1 MNERTSLTKS
11 ELSTRVFFDA
21 VNDYFFLLNRE
32 YPEKAALKLVG
43 DRHRL
48 SGNQRNCLYRGI
60 TSEVK
65 AHQRKSKLIQDI
77 KNQVIHI
84 DGYNILFTIMNY
96 LLGKTLFIAND
107 GLLRDSGESYG
118 QIENNKIFSRAL
130 ELTLG
135 YLSDNRPGHLTIY
148 LDTTVKNFKTHSKLL
163 EKSLIDHRIS
173 GKILSLRHADSGLKK
188 IKDGIIV
195 SSDSE
200 IIDAVSLRLADVA
213 RQTLEMIF
221 NIQVLDLEKLI
232 RNL

>member
-1 MNERTSLTKS
+1 MAKN
-11 ELSTRVFFDA
+11 ELSTQSFIDA
-21 VNDYFFLLNRE
+21 VNDYFYLLNRG

-65 AHQRKSKLIQDI
+65 ARQRKSKLIQDI

-84 DGYNILFTIMNY
+84 DGYNMLFTIMNY

-118 QIENNKIFSRAL
+118 KIENNKIFSRASKL
-130 ELTLG
+130 ALG

-148 LDTTVKNFKTHSKLL
+148 LDSTVKNFKTHSKLL
-163 EKSLIDHRIS
+163 EKALIDHRIS
-173 GKILSLRHADSGLKK
+173 GKTLSLRHADSALKE
-188 IKDGIIV
+188 IKDGIMA

-200 IIDAVSLRLADVA
+200 IIDVVSLRLADVA
-213 RQTLEMIF
+213 RQTLEISF

-232 RNL
+232 RNPWNKF

>member
-1 MNERTSLTKS
+1 MTKS

-107 GLLRDSGESYG
+107 GLLRDSSESYG
-118 QIENNKIFSRAL
+118 QIENDKIFTRSTELAL
-130 ELTLG
+130 E

-148 LDTTVKNFKTHSKLL
+148 LDSTVKNFKTHSKLL

-213 RQTLEMIF
+213 RQTLEMTF
-221 NIQVLDLEKLI
+221 DIQVLDLEKLI
-232 RNL
+232 RNP